1 MRNDSPEIDPQ
12 RIWQGQ
18 PAGSSQVTLEKIRL
32 KMREL
37 HAKTRKQMLG
47 TLVAPLAA
55 VFFYIF
61 EAKEF
66 PFLRDVLQPLSIL
79 ALIWSFAGLF
89 FLNRGMWPLELP
101 PDAGLTTGLDFCRRE
116 IERRRLLL
124 RRVLFWSFGPV
135 LLCLATVILA
145 LVLAGTK
152 DRSIFPNGLPF
163 LALVAAWI
171 VGYFVVRLREQR
183 ELQREID
190 ELNQIGREND
200 R

>member
-1 MRNDSPEIDPQ
+1 MRNDSPEIDPK

-18 PAGSSQVTLEKIRL
+18 PAGSSQITSEKIRL

-37 HAKTRKQMLG
+37 HAKTRKQVLG
-47 TLVAPLAA
+47 SVVAPVAA
-55 VFFYIF
+55 VFFYVF
-61 EAKEF
+61 DAKEF
-66 PFLRDVLQPLSIL
+66 PSLGYVLQPLTIC
-79 ALIWSFAGLF
+79 ALLWSFAGLF

-135 LLCLATVILA
+135 LLCLASVILA
-145 LVLAGTK
+145 LVLAGTR
-152 DRSIFPNGLPF
+152 DRSLFPNGLPF

-183 ELQREID
+183 ELQREAN
-190 ELNQIGREND
+190 ELNEIGREE
-200 R
+200 